1 VSLQREQASV
11 TRGHAAQWIV
21 GAWAEGGNIPDAVV
35 RLTVTPAGQKAAFTL
50 GCGNGDGTGSC
61 ELGAVSSASA
71 PRQLAARVTVPASA
85 TSVTSVRLTAA
96 AEAPDITKDPQVSVA
111 VSVTAPVSPRP
122 SATASPAAASGNPS
136 PAASYPAGNITSTLP
151 VGSLPALSGSGLTGS
166 GLSGSGQTLSPGGNA
181 AGLFPALSPSS
192 AASSPAAAGG
202 GGASAGTRP
211 LADTSAL
218 PQGTSVLGAQ
228 LAGLIALAIAFILT
242 VARLS
247 LRKRSGSRA
256 P

>member
-21 GAWAEGGNIPDAVV
+21 GAWAEGGDVPDAVV

-50 GCGNGDGTGSC
+50 GCGSGDGTGSC

-96 AEAPDITKDPQVSVA
+96 AEAPDIAKDPQVSVA
-111 VSVTAPVSPRP
+111 VSVTAPVSPRH

-166 GLSGSGQTLSPGGNA
+166 GQTLSPGGNA

-192 AASSPAAAGG
+192 AASSPAAADG
-202 GGASAGTRP
+202 GGASVGTRP